1 MILAASEVI
10 YMQRLLPDSPK
21 VFRLHF
27 ILRFLP
33 HVYISI
39 YYILYASNDSQRLK
53 ICFLLLFHALS
64 RIPLPWIMTFTDFEQ
79 NSTLGKNVIKRM
91 FLNL

>member
-1 MILAASEVI
+1 MPYVFCDKSIYSSCNCVSTPVLDPLRRALYMILAASEVI

-21 VFRLHF
+21 VFRLLF

-39 YYILYASNDSQRLK
+39 
-53 ICFLLLFHALS
+53 
-64 RIPLPWIMTFTDFEQ
+64 
-79 NSTLGKNVIKRM
+79 
-91 FLNL
+91 